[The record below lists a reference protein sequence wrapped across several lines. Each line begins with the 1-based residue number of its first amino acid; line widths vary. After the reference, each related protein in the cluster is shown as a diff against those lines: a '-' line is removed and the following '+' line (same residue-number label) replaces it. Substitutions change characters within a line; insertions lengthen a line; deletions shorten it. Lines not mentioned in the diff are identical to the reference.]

1 MHDEGAA
8 PKSIAYL
15 KRALS
20 DLTPAEADVLLCVE
34 MMCQAVLADSRIV
47 AHGAE
52 KFCQLYRFAAIA
64 KRTQYADAV
73 RRLAGEYIARGV
85 DEHYVTPRVVLDSLV
100 SDYAHC
106 MSNRGVFDSGNR
118 TESTLLH
125 MHIRIGAP
133 DDPAL
138 DHRGVAGFY
147 AARAGRSMDDVLPAD
162 AAESDAWASST
173 LFEVAHPVVECE
185 GVFSVLYAATAE
197 FMANCCRDE
206 MEGKD
211 FDVDVWLADYAD
223 QPWKFPPRAE
233 NGDWFVSVSDA
244 LNDGLGIVS
253 DWTLP
258 YAVQPDR
265 GRDRG
270 WYRGRQDFAPD
281 ALMYQDAV
289 NHLVVRAGQ
298 MIAQLQRDGVRV

>member
-20 DLTPAEADVLLCVE
+20 DLTPAEAAVLLCVE

-85 DEHYVTPRVVLDSLV
+85 DERYATPRVVLDSLV

-125 MHIRIGAP
+125 IHLRSGVITP
-133 DDPAL
+133 EPK
-138 DHRGVAGFY
+138 HREVVEFY
-147 AARAGRSMDDVLPAD
+147 AARAGRSVDDVLPAD
-162 AAESDAWASST
+162 AAELDAWASSS
-173 LFEVAHPVVECE
+173 LFEIARPVVECE
-185 GVFSVLYAATAE
+185 GMFSVLYAATAE
-197 FMANCCRDE
+197 FMANYCRDE

-211 FDVDVWLADYAD
+211 LNVDVWLAGHAD
-223 QPWKFPPRAE
+223 QPWQFPPRAE

-253 DWTLP
+253 DWTLA
-258 YAVQPDR
+258 YEAQPDR

-289 NHLVVRAGQ
+289 DHLVVRAGQ

>member
-85 DEHYVTPRVVLDSLV
+85 DERYATPRVVLDSLV

-106 MSNRGVFDSGNR
+106 MSNRGVFGSGNR

-125 MHIRIGAP
+125 MHIRTAAATP
-133 DDPAL
+133 EPWNTE
-138 DHRGVAGFY
+138 VARFY
-147 AARAGRSMDDVLPAD
+147 AARAGRSVDDVLPAD
-162 AAESDAWASST
+162 AAELDAWASSS
-173 LFEVAHPVVECE
+173 LFEIARPVVECE
-185 GVFSVLYAATAE
+185 GMFSVLYAATAE
-197 FMANCCRDE
+197 YLANCCRNE

-211 FDVDVWLADYAD
+211 IDVDVWLAEHGGHA
-223 QPWKFPPRAE
+223 WRFPPRAE

-244 LNDGLGIVS
+244 LNNGLGIVS

-258 YAVQPDR
+258 YEAQPDR

-289 NHLVVRAGQ
+289 DHLVVRAGQ

>member
-85 DEHYVTPRVVLDSLV
+85 DERYATPRVVLDSLV

-125 MHIRIGAP
+125 IHLRSGVITP
-133 DDPAL
+133 EPK
-138 DHRGVAGFY
+138 HREVVEFY
-147 AARAGRSMDDVLPAD
+147 AARAGRAVNDVLPAD
-162 AAESDAWASST
+162 AAESDAWSSST
-173 LFEVAHPVVECE
+173 LFEVARPVVECE
-185 GVFSVLYAATAE
+185 RVFSVLYAATAE
-197 FMANCCRDE
+197 YLANCCRDE

-211 FDVDVWLADYAD
+211 IDVDVWLAEHAG

-270 WYRGRQDFAPD
+270 WYRGRQDFAPN

-289 NHLVVRAGQ
+289 DHLVVRAGQ
-298 MIAQLQRDGVRV
+298 MIEQLQRDGVGV